1 MGRQLH
7 IPSAKCLRVE
17 SNFHEQNKFFGEQ
30 FQVKYFKYRIMHQ
43 SIPAVPIP
51 PPRATTGHLLTLSV
65 LGVGQP
71 QFYRGPG
78 GWALAYPRATPGHL
92 THVFSKDR

>member
-51 PPRATTGHLLTLSV
+51 TPP
-65 LGVGQP
+65 GQP
-71 QFYRGPG
+71 RGICSRCQSW
-78 GWALAYPRATPGHL
+78 GWGSRNFIVALGAGH
-92 THVFSKDR
+92 